1 MISLIEVPNQVDE
14 TKSDNQHAV
23 YIFFGTYA
31 NITKQGESA
40 RRK

>member
-23 YIFFGTYA
+23 YIFLVPMQT
-31 NITKQGESA
+31 
-40 RRK
+40 